1 MPRQTVLSTRVRP
14 YDERRREIEATPLPP
29 SIGALIDE
37 LAASVPDHVAWNFFD
52 EGETITYAALRR
64 EVNRLANGLRA
75 IGVRKGSHVGVMLP
89 NIAAFPLTW
98 LALARLGA
106 VMIPVNVRYTERELH
121 YVLDDG
127 EADFIVIDASLLS
140 ILENVPHPLPRLT
153 AQHVVVVGDTPN
165 RYRSWSDVRNT
176 GGADAPAGTE
186 AGFLDDLLN
195 IQYTSGTTGFPK
207 GCMLTQR
214 YWLIIGKVNAWRDG
228 RIYRNILS
236 STPFFYMDPQWLLM
250 MTFFQRATLYV
261 AERQSASRFMDWVRR
276 YDIDFTLLPNVI
288 LKQPPSPDDRKNA
301 LVRVNIYGFSKADHA
316 ALEERYDVIAREAFG
331 MTEIGNA
338 TFMPIEETGMV
349 GSGSCGVA
357 SPFRECRVADE
368 NGNPLPDGETGEL
381 LVRGPGILQGYYRKP
396 EANKASFHGEWF
408 RTGDLFRRDERGFF
422 YIVGRIKDMIR
433 RAGENIA
440 AREVEAVVCGLS
452 EIAEAAA
459 MPVPDETRGEEV
471 KVYVVPQPGIT
482 KADLSPQK
490 IIDYCTTN
498 LASFK
503 VPRYIEYRSELPKTP
518 SDKVAKHV
526 LKAEKSDL
534 RAGSWDRV
542 EQRWH

>member
-1 MPRQTVLSTRVRP
+1 MPRQAILSTSVSP
-14 YDERRREIEATPLPP
+14 YEQRRREIEAEPLPLNV
-29 SIGALIDE
+29 GALIDE
-37 LAASVPDHVAWNFFD
+37 IAASDPERIAWNFFD
-52 EGETITYAALRR
+52 DGETITYAALRR
-64 EVNRLANGLRA
+64 EVNRLANGMRA
-75 IGVRKGSHVGVMLP
+75 IGVAKDTHVGVMLP

-106 VMIPVNVRYTERELH
+106 VMIPINVRCTGRELH

-127 EADFIVIDASLLS
+127 DADFVVIDADFVPM
-140 ILENVPHPLPRLT
+140 LESVPQPLPRLKPDRIL
-153 AQHVVVVGDTPN
+153 VVGDAPPK
-165 RYRSWSDVRNT
+165 YRAWSAVK
-176 GGADAPAGTE
+176 DAGSEEPPAGI
-186 AGFLDDLLN
+186 AVALDDLLN

-214 YWLIIGKVNAWRDG
+214 YWLVIGKVNARRDG
-228 RIYRNILS
+228 RTFRNILS

-250 MTFFQRATLYV
+250 MSFFQRATLHV
-261 AERQSASRFMDWVRR
+261 AARQSASRFMDWVRR
-276 YDIDFTLLPNVI
+276 YNIDFTLLPNVI
-288 LKQPPSPDDRKNA
+288 LKQPPSAGDRNHA
-301 LVRVNIYGFSKADHA
+301 LVKANIYGFPKADHA

-331 MTEIGNA
+331 MTEIGSA

-349 GSGSCGVA
+349 GSGSCGLP

-368 NGNPLPDGETGEL
+368 DGNTLPDGEIGEL

-396 EANKASFHGEWF
+396 EANKASFHGDWF
-408 RTGDLFRRDERGFF
+408 RTGDLFRRDERGFL

-440 AREVEAVVCGLS
+440 AREVETVVCGLP

-471 KVYVVPQPGIT
+471 KIYVVPQPGVSRSELT
-482 KADLSPQK
+482 PQK
-490 IIDYCTTN
+490 IIEYCATN

-518 SDKVAKHV
+518 SEKVAKHV
-526 LKAEKSDL
+526 LKAEKPDL

>member
-1 MPRQTVLSTRVRP
+1 MPRQAVLSTRVP
-14 YDERRREIEATPLPP
+14 AYEERRREIEASPLPAN
-29 SIGALIDE
+29 IGALIDE
-37 LAASVPDHVAWNFFD
+37 LAASVPDRVAWNFFD
-52 EGETITYAALRR
+52 QGETITYAALRT

-106 VMIPVNVRYTERELH
+106 VMIPVNTRYTERELH

-127 EADFIVIDASLLS
+127 EADFVVIDAGLLS
-140 ILENVPHPLPRLT
+140 VLENVPQPLPRLT
-153 AQHVVVVGDTPN
+153 DQNVVVVGDAPS
-165 RYRSWSDVRNT
+165 RYRSWSAVKSAGSGDT
-176 GGADAPAGTE
+176 PAGVD
-186 AGFLDDLLN
+186 GVLLDDLLN

-214 YWLIIGKVNAWRDG
+214 YWLVIGKVNAFRDG
-228 RIYRNILS
+228 RTYRNILA
-236 STPFFYMDPQWLLM
+236 STPFFYMDPQWQLM

-261 AERQSASRFMDWVRR
+261 AERQSASRFMEWVRR
-276 YDIDFTLLPNVI
+276 YAIDFTLLPNVI
-288 LKQPPSPDDRKNA
+288 LKQPPSPHDRNNA
-301 LVRVNIYGFSKADHA
+301 LIRVNIYGFSKADHA
-316 ALEERYDVIAREAFG
+316 ELEERYDLIAREAFG

-338 TFMPIEETGMV
+338 IFMPIEETGMV
-349 GSGSCGVA
+349 GSGSCGLA

-368 NGNPLPDGETGEL
+368 NGNPLPDGEIGEL
-381 LVRGPGILQGYYRKP
+381 IVRGPGILQGYYRKP
-396 EANKASFHGEWF
+396 EANKASFHGDWF

-440 AREVEAVVCGLS
+440 AREVEAVVCGLP

-459 MPVPDETRGEEV
+459 MPVPDATRGEEV
-471 KVYVVPQPGIT
+471 KIYVVPQPGVT
-482 KADLSPQK
+482 KADVSPQK
-490 IIDYCTTN
+490 IIDYCVGN

-503 VPRYIEYRSELPKTP
+503 VPRYIEYRDELPKTP

-526 LKAEKSDL
+526 LKAEKPDL
-534 RAGSWDRV
+534 RSGSWDRV